1 MALRAILV
9 IGPRWVGDMVMA
21 QSLFAAL
28 KARDPACAIDVVA
41 PTWATPLLDRMP
53 EVRTRI
59 DAPFKPKE
67 FGLADRWRLGR
78 SLAGRYDE
86 AYVLP
91 GSWKSALVPFFARVP
106 VRIGYRKEMR
116 FGLLNRIPD
125 LPKAL
130 KRKTA
135 ETYFRLAGLP
145 GPRPDPR
152 LSVDPAN
159 RDRLLAENGLEAGRV
174 VAFMPGAEY
183 GPAKRWPSRHYAAL
197 ARELM
202 ARGDRVFLLGSPKD
216 AEVGAEI
223 VSFAPGVIDLT
234 GKTRLEDAI
243 DLLSTARLA
252 VCNDSGLM
260 HVAAAV
266 GTPIVAVY
274 GSTSAENTP
283 PLSPR
288 AEIVTLALPCSPC
301 HAKVCPLGHLDC
313 LEKLEPARVLAAAE
327 RVTGGR
333 ADGARVATAEGA

>member
-1 MALRAILV
+1 MAGRAILV

-28 KARDPACAIDVVA
+28 KAREPAAAIDVIA
-41 PTWATPLLDRMP
+41 PAWATPLLDRMA

-59 DAPFKPKE
+59 DAPFRPKE
-67 FGLADRWRLGR
+67 FGLLARWRLGR

-91 GSWKSALVPFFARVP
+91 GSWKSALTPVFAGVP
-106 VRIGYRKEMR
+106 VRVGYRKEMR
-116 FGLLNRIPD
+116 YGLLTRMPS
-125 LPKAL
+125 LPATL

-135 ETYFRLAGLP
+135 DTYFRLAGVP
-145 GPRPDPR
+145 GPRPDPK
-152 LSVDPAN
+152 LEVDPAN
-159 RDRLLAENGLEAGRV
+159 RDRLLAEHGLTVGGYA
-174 VAFMPGAEY
+174 AFMPGAEY

-197 ARELM
+197 ARELI
-202 ARGDRVFLLGSPKD
+202 AGGERVILLGSPKD

-223 VSFAPGVIDLT
+223 VGLAPGVIDLT
-234 GKTRLEDAI
+234 GQTRLEDAI
-243 DLLSTARLA
+243 DLLSAARLA

-266 GTPIVAVY
+266 GTAVVAVY

-288 AEIVTLALPCSPC
+288 AEVVTLGLACSPC

-313 LEKLEPARVLAAAE
+313 LEKLEPGLVSAAA
-327 RVTGGR
+327 R
-333 ADGARVATAEGA
+333 RVAGKAGA